1 MEKELANLRLDEEEE
16 EGVQFELEGQPQTLM
31 YDLCLVNC
39 CLTASVVNFP
49 TLKNVMANLWHPLGG
64 IQISDLGE
72 KRLCR
77 KRINLRLGE
86 VEYGWDITLRAKP
99 MRAVVTPSVWIRE
112 EPMERNFG
120 NVSSNGRKEQNEVGT
135 NGKEEKDDMEE
146 DNEEIPIKNNE
157 GKKLHRSNIQ
167 ASPSYTYKGIKGQAN
182 GTRGGLSLSWR
193 SELSGT
199 LKSFSNNHIDVSIE
213 KKEVGAI
220 WRLTG
225 FYGAHKARGRSED
238 GLPRDQ
244 GRMEEFQ
251 SVLSECQLKDV
262 GYVGRWFTWERG
274 LKELVEEGKD
284 SDLRL
289 GGPWRRLVRRK
300 LNSYGRAAKGE

>member
-31 YDLCLVNC
+31 YDLCLVSC

-99 MRAVVTPSVWIRE
+99 MRVVVTPSVWIRE
-112 EPMERNFG
+112 EPIERNFG

-135 NGKEEKDDMEE
+135 ND
-146 DNEEIPIKNNE
+146 I
-157 GKKLHRSNIQ
+157 
-167 ASPSYTYKGIKGQAN
+167 
-182 GTRGGLSLSWR
+182 
-193 SELSGT
+193 
-199 LKSFSNNHIDVSIE
+199 VS
-213 KKEVGAI
+213 
-220 WRLTG
+220 
-225 FYGAHKARGRSED
+225 H
-238 GLPRDQ
+238 
-244 GRMEEFQ
+244 
-251 SVLSECQLKDV
+251 
-262 GYVGRWFTWERG
+262 
-274 LKELVEEGKD
+274 
-284 SDLRL
+284 
-289 GGPWRRLVRRK
+289 
-300 LNSYGRAAKGE
+300 